1 MGQRRNKRRRSLR
14 RRSAKRGFARHYD
27 QGGYQRSL
35 FHELL
40 EDRRLLAGVHP
51 FDLAT
56 LDGNNG
62 FRDLVH
68 AVVNSELFT
77 RR

>member
-1 MGQRRNKRRRSLR
+1 QKLLLHATGRKPTFRDQKTVNRI
-14 RRSAKRGFARHYD
+14 AK
-27 QGGYQRSL
+27 QS
-35 FHELL
+35 
-40 EDRRLLAGVHP
+40 
-51 FDLAT
+51 

-68 AVVNSELFT
+68 AVVNSELFA